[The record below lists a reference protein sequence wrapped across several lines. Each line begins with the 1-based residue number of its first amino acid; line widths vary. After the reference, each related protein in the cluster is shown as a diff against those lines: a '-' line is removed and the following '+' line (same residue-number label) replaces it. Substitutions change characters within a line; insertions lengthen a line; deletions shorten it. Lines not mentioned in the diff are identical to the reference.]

1 MTKSVLVLPSDLYRE
16 ADRAKQLEKE
26 LAEKKAENELILAER
41 DSALAENESLRR
53 QLQELQA
60 QKN

>member
-26 LAEKKAENELILAER
+26 LAEKNAENELI
-41 DSALAENESLRR
+41 LAENESLRR
-53 QLQELQA
+53 QLQELLA